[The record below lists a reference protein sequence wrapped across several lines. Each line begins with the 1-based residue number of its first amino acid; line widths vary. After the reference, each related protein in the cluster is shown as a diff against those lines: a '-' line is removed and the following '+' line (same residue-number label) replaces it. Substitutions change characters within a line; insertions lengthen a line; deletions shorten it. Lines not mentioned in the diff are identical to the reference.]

1 MSHFMRSEPDDLQM
15 FISKCRT
22 MDIEELKSNIN
33 SWEGKDDSSIQL
45 KNLDIAKSE
54 LELKYKERQEQIE
67 LLTKSLT
74 SSSRF
79 RRWISS
85 VKAVIKQFIK
95 LKNQKQ

>member
-1 MSHFMRSEPDDLQM
+1 MRSEPDDLQM
-15 FISKCRT
+15 FISQCRT
-22 MDIEELKSNIN
+22 MDIEELKSNIDD
-33 SWEGKDDSSIQL
+33 WEGKDDSFIQL
-45 KNLDIAKSE
+45 ENLDIAKNE

-79 RRWISS
+79 RRLISS

>member
-1 MSHFMRSEPDDLQM
+1 MHPESDDLHM
-15 FISKCRT
+15 FISMCKT
-22 MDIEELKSNIN
+22 MGIEELKSNIDN
-33 SWEGKDDSSIQL
+33 WKREDDSFIQL
-45 KNLDIAKSE
+45 ENLDIAKNE

>member
-1 MSHFMRSEPDDLQM
+1 MRPEPDDLQI
-15 FISKCRT
+15 FISQCRSI
-22 MDIEELKSNIN
+22 DIEQLKSNIDDL
-33 SWEGKDDSSIQL
+33 EGKDDSFIQL
-45 KNLDIAKSE
+45 EYLDIAKNE
-54 LELKYKERQEQIE
+54 LGLKYKERQEQIE

-95 LKNQKQ
+95 LKRQKP

>member
-1 MSHFMRSEPDDLQM
+1 MRSEPDDLQL
-15 FISKCRT
+15 FISQCRT
-22 MDIEELKSNIN
+22 MDIEELKSNIDD
-33 SWEGKDDSSIQL
+33 WEGKDDSFIQL
-45 KNLDIAKSE
+45 ENLDIAKNE

>member
-1 MSHFMRSEPDDLQM
+1 MRPEPDDIQIL
-15 FISKCRT
+15 ISKYRT
-22 MDIEELKSNIN
+22 MDIEELKSNIDD
-33 SWEGKDDSSIQL
+33 WEGKDDSFIQL
-45 KNLDIAKSE
+45 ENLDIAKNE